1 MCEFYRNMN
10 IFFARLA
17 MFVAISSVVIFFA
30 GIIYVFVLSFIDE
43 KGLSELDFN
52 DMAMFSIYTIIPFIT
67 SINIIEKIEPDT
79 FLKEM

>member
-10 IFFARLA
+10 IFLARLA

-67 SINIIEKIEPDT
+67 SIKIIEKIEPDT

>member
-1 MCEFYRNMN
+1 MN
-10 IFFARLA
+10 IFLARLA
-17 MFVAISSVVIFFA
+17 MFIAISSVVIFFA

-52 DMAMFSIYTIIPFIT
+52 DIAMFSIYTIIPFVT
-67 SINIIEKIEPDT
+67 SIKIIEKIEPDT

>member
-1 MCEFYRNMN
+1 MN
-10 IFFARLA
+10 IFLARLA
-17 MFVAISSVVIFFA
+17 MFVAISSVVVFFA

-52 DMAMFSIYTIIPFIT
+52 DIAMFSIYTIIPFVT
-67 SINIIEKIEPDT
+67 SIKIIEKIEPDT

>member
-10 IFFARLA
+10 IFLARLA

-52 DMAMFSIYTIIPFIT
+52 DMAMFSIYTIIPFVT
-67 SINIIEKIEPDT
+67 SIKIIEKIEPDT

>member
-1 MCEFYRNMN
+1 MN

-17 MFVAISSVVIFFA
+17 MLVAISSVVIFFA

>member
-10 IFFARLA
+10 IFLARLA
-17 MFVAISSVVIFFA
+17 MFIAISSVVIFFA

-52 DMAMFSIYTIIPFIT
+52 DIAMFSIYTIIPFVT
-67 SINIIEKIEPDT
+67 SIKIIEKIEPDT

>member
-1 MCEFYRNMN
+1 MCESYRNMN
-10 IFFARLA
+10 IFLARLA

-52 DMAMFSIYTIIPFIT
+52 DIAMFSIYTIIPFVT
-67 SINIIEKIEPDT
+67 SIKIIEKIEPDT
-79 FLKEM
+79 FLEE

>member
-10 IFFARLA
+10 IFLARLA
-17 MFVAISSVVIFFA
+17 MFVAISSVVVFFA

-52 DMAMFSIYTIIPFIT
+52 DIAMFSIYTIIPFVT
-67 SINIIEKIEPDT
+67 SIKIIEKIEPDT

>member
-17 MFVAISSVVIFFA
+17 MLVAISSVVIFFA

>member
-17 MFVAISSVVIFFA
+17 MLVAISSVVIFFA

-67 SINIIEKIEPDT
+67 SIKIIEKIESDT

>member
-10 IFFARLA
+10 ILFARLA
-17 MFVAISSVVIFFA
+17 MLVAISSVVIFFA

-67 SINIIEKIEPDT
+67 SIKIIEKIEPDT

>member
-10 IFFARLA
+10 IFLARLA

-52 DMAMFSIYTIIPFIT
+52 DIAMFSIYTIIPFVT
-67 SINIIEKIEPDT
+67 SIKIIEKIEPDT

>member
-17 MFVAISSVVIFFA
+17 MLVAISSVVIFFA

-67 SINIIEKIEPDT
+67 SIKIIEKIEPDT